1 MKPIRLL
8 LPPLAVLLALIPC
21 PAAFAGPS
29 ADEIIM
35 PIMLEGPQQ
44 ALSAFQRGDIDVLP
58 SLDSSTVNKLMA
70 SPNADIRTSPGP
82 YAWCVFFNT
91 RREPMKA
98 EVLRQAVAR
107 IIDSNSIVREIIKEP
122 ALPMPGTVPQWSPFY
137 NRQTPVPRY
146 DPAGAKDML
155 DQAGYR
161 LDPKTKMRI
170 DPNTRKPLPELKIL
184 TDTSAVRSQVGKKLA
199 DACRA
204 IGLPAKLESLDWSAK
219 QKRVSA
225 GDFDIHIASV
235 IIERLPTSLIREF
248 GEELDAVLEQL
259 KNPADFAA
267 ARQAAMDAQVMLARK
282 VPSVAFAARFVAD
295 AFRKDGVTGYVD
307 MPGYGAANWENK
319 WTKLSIRSLAGG
331 AVRWP
336 LLWEP
341 ESLNPC
347 SNDYG
352 AGHEVLSWIMD
363 RLIEI
368 DPETLEDV
376 PWMAKEWNV
385 GVWKPAPGRK
395 GTMVT
400 FSIRQ
405 DIKWHDGVPFTSDD
419 IKFTIDYLL
428 DRAIDAE
435 QAWLVGNVVRVE
447 APDPYRVTVYF
458 SDHNYWQMY
467 DINDL
472 WFLPKHIWKDVK
484 DWQSFEPWSEPH
496 PTVKGLTKLIGTG
509 PFIFKEYEPGKEIK
523 LVRNPSYWRLKPTK

>member
-1 MKPIRLL
+1 
-8 LPPLAVLLALIPC
+8 
-21 PAAFAGPS
+21 
-29 ADEIIM
+29 M
-35 PIMLEGPQQ
+35 PILFPFYLLEGG
-44 ALSAFQRGDIDVLP
+44 R
-58 SLDSSTVNKLMA
+58 
-70 SPNADIRTSPGP
+70 
-82 YAWCVFFNT
+82 
-91 RREPMKA
+91 PMKA

-107 IIDSNSIVREIIKEP
+107 IIDSDSIVREIIKEP

-137 NRQTPVPRY
+137 NRQTPIPRY

-184 TDTSAVRSQVGKKLA
+184 TDTNAVRSQVGKKLA

-267 ARQAAMDAQVMLARK
+267 ARQAAMDAQVVLARK

-368 DPETLEDV
+368 DPKRSKMCHGWPKSGMWASGSPRPAEKA
-376 PWMAKEWNV
+376 PWSHSV
-385 GVWKPAPGRK
+385 SVRTSS
-395 GTMVT
+395 GTMECRSRLRT
-400 FSIRQ
+400 SSSPSI
-405 DIKWHDGVPFTSDD
+405 ISW
-419 IKFTIDYLL
+419 
-428 DRAIDAE
+428 
-435 QAWLVGNVVRVE
+435 
-447 APDPYRVTVYF
+447 
-458 SDHNYWQMY
+458 
-467 DINDL
+467 
-472 WFLPKHIWKDVK
+472 
-484 DWQSFEPWSEPH
+484 
-496 PTVKGLTKLIGTG
+496 TG
-509 PFIFKEYEPGKEIK
+509 PLMPNRPGSSKM
-523 LVRNPSYWRLKPTK
+523 S